1 MLVRAC
7 VRMNC
12 YPVLTR
18 AGKMYNLKRGY
29 LGNGTKHSD
38 CMATI

>member
-7 VRMNC
+7 VHMNY